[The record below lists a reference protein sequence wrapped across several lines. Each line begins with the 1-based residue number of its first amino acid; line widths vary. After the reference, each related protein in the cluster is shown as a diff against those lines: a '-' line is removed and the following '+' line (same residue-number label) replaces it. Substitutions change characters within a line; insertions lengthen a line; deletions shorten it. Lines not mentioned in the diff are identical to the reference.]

1 MAAYRINSTRLLGNE
16 WVDCNHLG
24 LKQSHIVAIG
34 IISIGNKKNT
44 AM

>member
-1 MAAYRINSTRLLGNE
+1 MAAYRISSIRLLGNQ
-16 WVDCNHLG
+16 WVEYNHLG
-24 LKQSHIVAIG
+24 LKQSHNVAIG